1 MSHALLGLALIHL
14 LGAVARAVTSPRT
27 LRAELSAG
35 LASPSSV
42 WLGLA
47 VLWCVSLG
55 GAGVALGVGLAFATL
70 VSRPGARA
78 RMPWALLVG
87 VAALAL
93 LRPFT
98 PTQWDEFVWLAK
110 ARLESL
116 HFGAGVTAAL
126 DPAQHLIP
134 VGYPPLWPAAVGW
147 VSLGHDSL
155 ETHTFAAAVLVVLA
169 LGAALEAWAPPF
181 DGRRALVVGGVVLLT
196 PLVWIHLR
204 SVYVDLPVGL
214 LGVALLGHLLADEP
228 RPQAIAIAL
237 VLAGLKDEGVAH
249 VLAASAAASLVG
261 QRGLR
266 RLFPAALALGAVWTW
281 RSLAT
286 AHGVANADHAFTAPA
301 WGWLPQLGQLLV
313 LHASDVFS
321 WGVFWA
327 LVVAAMLRKPR
338 EVPARA
344 LRLAIVLNLGFIA
357 GALLVGPERVRVF
370 AENGTL
376 LNRLLMQVWPAA
388 AALVALQLAP
398 REQGEAVLV

>member
-1 MSHALLGLALIHL
+1 MSHALAGLALIHL
-14 LGAVARAVTSPRT
+14 LGALVRAVTNPRS
-27 LRAELSAG
+27 LLAELKGG
-35 LASPSSV
+35 LVSPSSV

-55 GAGVALGVGLAFATL
+55 SSGVVLGVGFGFAAL
-70 VSRPGARA
+70 LSRPGERA
-78 RMPWALLVG
+78 RLPWALLV
-87 VAALAL
+87 VLTTLAL

-116 HFGAGVTAAL
+116 HFGAGVSAAL

-147 VSLGHDSL
+147 VSLGHDAL
-155 ETHTFAAAVLVVLA
+155 ETHTFAAALLVVLA
-169 LGAALEAWAPPF
+169 LGVALEAWAPHF
-181 DGRRALVVGGVVLLT
+181 DGRRALLVVGAVLMT

-214 LGVALLGHLLADEP
+214 LALALLGHLLAEAP
-228 RPQAIAIAL
+228 RPQALAIAL
-237 VLAGLKDEGVAH
+237 VLAGLKDEGVTH
-249 VLAASAAASLVG
+249 VLAVSAAAFMVG

-266 RLFPAALALGAVWTW
+266 RSIPALLALGAVWTW

-301 WGWLPQLGQLLV
+301 WGWLPQLGQLVV

-327 LVVAAMLRKPR
+327 LVVAAMVRAPQER
-338 EVPARA
+338 SARA

-357 GALLVGPERVRVF
+357 AALLVGPERVRVF

-398 REQGEAVLV
+398 SGRAGTVPA